1 MEMLDLVCYINS
13 ILEIG
18 FHQNAYYFAC
28 QKPAK
33 EYDFEKPEGSKDFS
47 Y

>member
-1 MEMLDLVCYINS
+1 M
-13 ILEIG
+13 G
-18 FHQNAYYFAC
+18 FHQNAYYFAG

-33 EYDFEKPEGSKDFS
+33 EYDFERPEGSKDFC